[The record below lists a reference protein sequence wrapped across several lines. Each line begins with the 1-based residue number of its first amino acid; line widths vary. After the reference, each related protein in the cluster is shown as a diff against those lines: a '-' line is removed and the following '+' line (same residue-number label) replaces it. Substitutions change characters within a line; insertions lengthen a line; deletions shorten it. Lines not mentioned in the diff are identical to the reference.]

1 MPVEK
6 VPIALI
12 LDSDKCLRVWV
23 MRPFLAGKHLS
34 FDRVLKC
41 EIDPKPMEMAPI
53 LSVMKFFWKLKVN
66 GLFRPSLL
74 SFGILDLTVGFLVNS
89 YCLNDR

>member
-12 LDSDKCLRVWV
+12 LDSDKCLRLWV

-34 FDRVLKC
+34 FERVLKC

-53 LSVMKFFWKLKVN
+53 LSVMKFFWKLK
-66 GLFRPSLL
+66 LL
-74 SFGILDLTVGFLVNS
+74 LERLVAALDVMKNLMKII
-89 YCLNDR
+89 